1 MNSILDP
8 FFGRKDDLAI
18 GMYNGVEVTPADGV
32 LLPTTSRM
40 IWVGGAGNLAV
51 MLAGDTEPVTLAG
64 VAAGTMLPLRV
75 HRVMA
80 TNTTATNIVALW

>member
-1 MNSILDP
+1 MTTISDP

-18 GMYNGVEVTPADGV
+18 GMYNGLAVTPADGV
-32 LLPTTSRM
+32 LLPTTTRM
-40 IWVGGAGNLAV
+40 IWVGGAGNLSV
-51 MLAGDTEPVTLAG
+51 LLAGDNEPVTLDG
-64 VAAGTMLPLRV
+64 VPAGTMLPLRV